1 MKYSFGRFG
10 YLSSGLVVCLISVV
24 VLFAWVWILSGELRS
39 FQNRNDQAVAAYQ
52 DSLKNVRRE
61 LTTVKESTPGLGEFM
76 TTMQLHVSKLWFAAK
91 ASNSE
96 LAAYELDELKE
107 AMEGAKS
114 LHEVKNGVNVS
125 NVLDSVLQTQIA
137 QLAESIK
144 AKNRNDFQRAYDE
157 TLSACNGCHEES
169 GRNFV
174 HIIRPTIPPVSN
186 QRWEM
191 TATK

>member
-1 MKYSFGRFG
+1 MKHLVDRFG
-10 YLSSGLVVCLISVV
+10 YLSGGLAVCLISVV
-24 VLFAWVWILSGELRS
+24 ALFAWVWVLSSEVRS
-39 FQNRNDQAVAAYQ
+39 FKNRNDQAAAAYQ
-52 DSLKNVRRE
+52 DSVKNIRTE
-61 LTTVKESTPGLGEFM
+61 LTHVKESTPGLGEFM

-91 ASNSE
+91 ASNPE
-96 LAAYELDELKE
+96 LAGYELDELRE

-137 QLAESIK
+137 QLAKSINR
-144 AKNRNDFQRAYDE
+144 KNHNDFQKAYDE

-169 GRNFV
+169 GRNFI

-191 TATK
+191 TATE